1 MSFIIAIIIVIV
13 ITVNMV
19 IVIAMMIIM
28 MIITITKM
36 TFACRYVD
44 WNLATR
50 GSYTSYKYDPAGQW
64 EWLENTLQTV
74 ILVMTVMMSAR
85 LH

>member
-1 MSFIIAIIIVIV
+1 MN
-13 ITVNMV
+13 ITK
-19 IVIAMMIIM
+19 MMM
-28 MIITITKM
+28 ITKM

-64 EWLENTLQTV
+64 EWLENTLQTG
-74 ILVMTVMMSAR
+74 ILVMTVMMSAKF
-85 LH
+85 H

>member
-1 MSFIIAIIIVIV
+1 MSFIIVIV

-19 IVIAMMIIM
+19 IVIVIIV
-28 MIITITKM
+28 IINLSFIFMITKM

-74 ILVMTVMMSAR
+74 ILVMSAR
-85 LH
+85 SH

>member
-1 MSFIIAIIIVIV
+1 MN
-13 ITVNMV
+13 ITK
-19 IVIAMMIIM
+19 MMM
-28 MIITITKM
+28 ITKM